1 MLPIYR
7 RQDLHDFVGEVVS
20 HTYDRLLRGQR
31 FDVGQAML
39 KSYLVESHP
48 SAGASPRNRDERLR
62 YLREGIGTLGGV
74 ASETEDARLF
84 TFDIPLEGD
93 DQEPVSFIADMED
106 DRYWTL
112 HTASSTTVAD
122 RLVERLVTER
132 PFLDS
137 AWFPGRY
144 LTAFTRRGNLFKVSV
159 RFNDQLLHASVPAGR
174 HQLGIRF
181 TDVGD
186 PGYFEAASPQ
196 RNEGEE
202 PIVAEEGG
210 QSVSLTLRDHI
221 NLRAGLSELD
231 ETTYLRNSINVN
243 RAEVRYYWNGLA
255 DEFSNARIYSW
266 GKITG
271 SGSSAGAHLDLLRQL
286 RNDYRNRVENVEE
299 RLGLR
304 TRSGRVSGQP
314 INITFRTVSYFE
326 NFVFNLF
333 SGSNPFRLTGTPQ
346 FRRRDYAVVAA
357 LDLHSRQPLR
367 FEITPSYMTIALR
380 EGSCGNSIARLYT
393 NILEHLDAGA
403 VIYGGDRNARLFE

>member
-1 MLPIYR
+1 MLPIHR
-7 RQDLHDFVGEVVS
+7 RQDLHDFVAEVMT
-20 HTYDRLLRGQR
+20 HTYDRLLTGQR

-48 SAGASPRNRDERLR
+48 TAGGSPRSREERFQFLRD
-62 YLREGIGTLGGV
+62 GIGPLRGV

-93 DQEPVSFIADMED
+93 DQEPISFVADMED

-112 HTASSTTVAD
+112 HTVSSTAIAD

-144 LTAFTRRGNLFKVSV
+144 LTAFTRRGKLFKVSV
-159 RFNDQLLHASVPAGR
+159 RFNDKLLHASVPVGR
-174 HQLGIRF
+174 YQLGIRF
-181 TDVGD
+181 SDAGNA
-186 PGYFEAASPQ
+186 GYFEAPSAQVKPPPT
-196 RNEGEE
+196 EE
-202 PIVAEEGG
+202 EVG

-221 NLRAGLSELD
+221 HLREGLSELD
-231 ETTYLRNSINVN
+231 GTRYLRNSINVN
-243 RAEVRYYWNGLA
+243 RAEMRYCWNGLA
-255 DEFSNARIYSW
+255 EEFSNARIYSW

-271 SGSSAGAHLDLLRQL
+271 SGTSAGAHLDLLRQL
-286 RNDYRNRVENVEE
+286 RRDYRTRVENVER

-304 TRSGRVSGQP
+304 TREKRVSGQP
-314 INITFRTVSYFE
+314 INITFRTVPFFE

-333 SGSNPFRLTGTPQ
+333 SGSKPFRLTGTPQ
-346 FRRRDYAVVAA
+346 FRKRDYAVVAA

-367 FEITPSYMTIALR
+367 FEITPSYMTVALR